1 MVVLKI
7 GNLDINWLG
16 HATFMI
22 KGNGKTIYFD
32 PFVLPPSPEKADL
45 ILITHD
51 HYDHCDSSKVNM
63 IKKPD
68 TVIIT
73 TQNASRKLSG
83 NVRTVKAGDT
93 LTEKGISIQAVPA
106 YNSSKPFHP
115 KGSGVGFVIDING
128 TKVYHAGDT
137 DFIPEMSGIKTDIA
151 LLPIGGTYTMD
162 EEDAVKAVLSIKP
175 KIVIP
180 MHYGYI
186 EGTNADT
193 DSFREKIRLENP
205 NIEVRV
211 LE

>member
-1 MVVLKI
+1 VVVLKI